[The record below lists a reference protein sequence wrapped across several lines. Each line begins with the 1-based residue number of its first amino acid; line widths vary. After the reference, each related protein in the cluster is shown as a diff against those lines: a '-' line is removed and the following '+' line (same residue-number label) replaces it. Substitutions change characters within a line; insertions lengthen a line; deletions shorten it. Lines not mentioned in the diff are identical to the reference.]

1 MRARLILHVD
11 HEQRLQREPDKEQ
24 MIVSGDRRLE
34 YLKKAGFF
42 LNFKPEGYILFM
54 QSDSS
59 ISRRE
64 GFSKSVYRDLT
75 HVWQLYTHLATSTRT
90 VTHTL
95 QRQRHQHMHPPPH
108 HITPPLKGI
117 NTCILLHTSNMT
129 LTLQRQRHQHMHPPP
144 HKQRDTHV
152 ATSTCSGTHT
162 LQRQKR
168 GPNMLGR

>member
-1 MRARLILHVD
+1 MMRARLILHVD

-75 HVWQLYTHLATSTRT
+75 HVCN
-90 VTHTL
+90 VTHTW
-95 QRQRHQHMHPPPH
+95 QRQRAP
-108 HITPPLKGI
+108 
-117 NTCILLHTSNMT
+117 
-129 LTLQRQRHQHMHPPP
+129 
-144 HKQRDTHV
+144 
-152 ATSTCSGTHT
+152 
-162 LQRQKR
+162 
-168 GPNMLGR
+168 